1 MKTISI
7 VNGPANVPVI
17 VQGCMRMPALSVE
30 DAARVIRCAADH
42 GINFFDHATC
52 YGNGEAE
59 RRFGDALPSTGL
71 RREDII
77 IQDKVGLHFERG
89 EFDLTRENILTQVE
103 NSLRLLKTDYLD
115 VLLLHRPD
123 LLMEPEEIA
132 EAFDVL
138 EANGKVR
145 YFGVSNFMPMQ
156 IELLKKCVRQPLV
169 FNQLQLSLDSSM
181 LIDQGLYINNLTTDR
196 SFDRDN
202 GTLDYCRLHDITIQ
216 AWSPLQR
223 GFFQGPFV
231 DNPEFPKLNE
241 ALGEIAQRE
250 GVSKT
255 AVAIAWILRHPAK
268 IQAVVGTMNLSHIA
282 DVCDACKVELSHQ
295 DWYKLYLA
303 SGKYLP

>member
-7 VNGPANVPVI
+7 VNGPTNVPVI

-138 EANGKVR
+138 ETNGKVR

-241 ALGEIAQRE
+241 ALDEIAQRE

-268 IQAVVGTMNLSHIA
+268 IQAVVGTMNLSHMA

>member
-1 MKTISI
+1 MKYIDV
-7 VNGPANVPVI
+7 VNGPAHVPSI
-17 VQGCMRMPALSVE
+17 VQGCMRMPVLNVE
-30 DAARVIRCAADH
+30 DAARVIRNAYEL
-42 GINFFDHATC
+42 GVNFFDHATC
-52 YGNGEAE
+52 YGGGEAE
-59 RRFGDALPSTGL
+59 RRFGDAFPQTGL
-71 RREDII
+71 RREDVI
-77 IQDKVGLHFERG
+77 IQDKYGLHFERG
-89 EFDLTRENILTQVE
+89 EFDLTKENILTQVE
-103 NSLRLLKTDYLD
+103 QSLRLLKTDYLD

-123 LLMEPEEIA
+123 MLMEPEEIA
-132 EAFDVL
+132 EAFDTL
-138 EANGKVR
+138 ESGGKVR

-156 IELLKKCVRQPLV
+156 MELLKKCVRQPLV
-169 FNQLQLSLDSSM
+169 FNQLQLSIDSSM

-241 ALGEIAQRE
+241 ALGEIAERE

-268 IQAVVGTMNLSHIA
+268 MQAVVGTMNTAHMA
-282 DVCDACKVELSHQ
+282 DVCDAAKVELSHH
-295 DWYKLYLA
+295 DWYALYLA

>member
-7 VNGPANVPVI
+7 VNGPTNVPVI

-30 DAARVIRCAADH
+30 DAARVIRCAVDH

-138 EANGKVR
+138 EASGKVR

-241 ALGEIAQRE
+241 VLGEIAQRE